1 MKKSE
6 LKQIIKEEISNTL
19 NGGYNPKD
27 ITKMYMALASKWQQS
42 LDKYFIGKTIT
53 TEANK
58 HGGRHSWEKHT
69 IPNIK
74 RVKISSYF
82 GTEINVEDENG
93 EWYTLLR

>member
-27 ITKMYMALASKWQQS
+27 ITEMYMALASKWQQS